1 MTPAADI
8 ADLVRRETG
17 IVLPAAREVAIIAAV
32 RRAAPGLDPAA
43 FVQAAS
49 GPQGDPAL
57 ISRLI
62 DEVAVQETSFVRDR
76 AQFDEIEWHRLLQGD
91 LAAGMRHIRV
101 WSAGCSSGEEAYTL
115 ALLAAEAFAPG
126 PPPVDVLGTD
136 VSGAALAAASVGHYR
151 ERAVRGIEP
160 ALRERYLERQ
170 PDGSYLVGHR
180 LRALV
185 RFRRHNLVRE
195 PAPPPGESHFDL
207 VVCRNVLIYFD
218 APTIAQVIES
228 LHRSLRPG
236 GTLLLGAADALH
248 RVADEPEPERRP
260 RQQRRPQRRSR
271 RRPPAGQPPP
281 TPGQQPPGE
290 QPRPTRGQLP
300 PDREPPPA
308 REQRLAAALDA
319 AGKGDG
325 DAAMALVGSLLGENA
340 LDADAHFVDGLVALE
355 AGRPEQAAAAL
366 RRALFAD
373 SRFALAAFTLGR
385 AYDALGDAPAA
396 RRSYQLAL
404 RTLDPADDRHRQ
416 MLQQVDIGDIA
427 AACRVRLSRA
437 ADPGAAIPGVA
448 TPS

>member
-32 RRAAPGLDPAA
+32 RRAAPGLDPAE
-43 FVQAAS
+43 FVRAAS
-49 GPQGDPAL
+49 GPHGDPGL

-91 LAAGMRHIRV
+91 LAAGVRHIRV
-101 WSAGCSSGEEAYTL
+101 WSAGCASGEEAYTL

-136 VSGAALAAASVGHYR
+136 VSGAALAAAAVGHYR

-170 PDGSYLVGHR
+170 ADGSYLVGHR

-218 APTIAQVIES
+218 PPTITQVIES

-248 RVADEPEPERRP
+248 RVADESEPERQP
-260 RQQRRPQRRSR
+260 RLQRRPQRRSR
-271 RRPPAGQPPP
+271 RRPPAGQSPAGQSP
-281 TPGQQPPGE
+281 PGQPQA
-290 QPRPTRGQLP
+290 T
-300 PDREPPPA
+300 

-396 RRSYQLAL
+396 LRSYQLAL

>member
-1 MTPAADI
+1 MTPATEI

-17 IVLPAAREVAIIAAV
+17 IVLPAAREAAVIAAV
-32 RRAAPGLDPAA
+32 RRAAPGLDPAE
-43 FVQAAS
+43 FVRAAS
-49 GPQGDPAL
+49 GPNGDHGL
-57 ISRLI
+57 MSRLI

-76 AQFDEIEWHRLLQGD
+76 VQFDEIQWHRLLKDD
-91 LAAGMRHIRV
+91 LASGSRHIRV
-101 WSAGCSSGEEAYTL
+101 WSAGCASGEEAYTL
-115 ALLAAEAFAPG
+115 ALLASEAFAPG

-136 VSGAALAAASVGHYR
+136 VSGAALAAATAGRYG
-151 ERAVRGIEP
+151 ERSVRGIEP
-160 ALRERYLERQ
+160 GLRERYLERE
-170 PDGSYLVGHR
+170 PDGSYLAGHR

-185 RFRRHNLVRE
+185 RFRRHNLVRD

-218 APTIAQVIES
+218 EPTIAQVIES
-228 LHRSLRPG
+228 LERSLRPG
-236 GTLLLGAADALH
+236 GSLVLGAADALH
-248 RVADEPEPERRP
+248 RIAAPPAPGHQPRRRAQRRP
-260 RQQRRPQRRSR
+260 RR
-271 RRPPAGQPPP
+271 PAGQQAP
-281 TPGQQPPGE
+281 T
-290 QPRPTRGQLP
+290 
-300 PDREPPPA
+300 
-308 REQRLAAALDA
+308 REQRLEAALDA
-319 AGKGDG
+319 AGKGDS

-373 SRFALAAFTLGR
+373 PRFALAAFTLGR

-427 AACRVRLSRA
+427 AACRLRLSRA
-437 ADPGAAIPGVA
+437 AGQGVA
-448 TPS
+448 TPG